1 MTDIQEVETSATTAD
16 VFWAFTRI
24 GGQVGYYTMNW
35 AWSLRG
41 FLDALVGGVGLRR
54 GRRHPEEIYPGE
66 ALDFWRVVDVV
77 PGESL
82 QLYAQMKLPGEAW
95 LSFETQSTPNG
106 AIFRQTALFVP
117 RGLVGRLYWYLMFPF
132 HLAIFGRMARKLAEA
147 AEERGKLAEPV
158 R

>member
-1 MTDIQEVETSATTAD
+1 MSEHRLRVFGGGAEFPIDRDEFRDPET
-16 VFWAFTRI
+16 
-24 GGQVGYYTMNW
+24 GG
-35 AWSLRG
+35 L
-41 FLDALVGGVGLRR
+41 L
-54 GRRHPEEIYPGE
+54 E
-66 ALDFWRVVDVV
+66 VV

-106 AIFRQTALFVP
+106 AILRQTALFVP